1 MGASING
8 MPRLTSLVS
17 HDLLVTI
24 QLSLD
29 GIVAR
34 VEPVSHLWACCRDK
48 DGERGQYLAWF
59 WQELVFD
66 HEMCSRWGAGEN
78 EEVAISLGHRI
89 CCLPFDW
96 SDEMGA
102 TRTGVRKMV
111 HALGAKLVPLT
122 AFPLEEPLE
131 LLVVGFDDGLGM
143 NTGPSV
149 T

>member
-1 MGASING
+1 MSSWSVASGRVVETRMGTRWERVSIWHG
-8 MPRLTSLVS
+8 FGKS
-17 HDLLVTI
+17 
-24 QLSLD
+24 
-29 GIVAR
+29 G
-34 VEPVSHLWACCRDK
+34 
-48 DGERGQYLAWF
+48 F
-59 WQELVFD
+59 FD
-66 HEMCSRWGAGEN
+66 HEMCLRWGAGEN

-89 CCLPFDW
+89 CSLPFDW

-122 AFPLEEPLE
+122 ALPLEEPLE